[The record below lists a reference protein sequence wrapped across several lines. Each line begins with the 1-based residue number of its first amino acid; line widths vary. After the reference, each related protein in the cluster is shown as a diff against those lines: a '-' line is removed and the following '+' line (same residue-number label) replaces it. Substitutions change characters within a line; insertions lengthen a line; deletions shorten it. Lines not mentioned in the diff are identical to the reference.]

1 MKCLN
6 YVAIVGT
13 VAMLSPLALF
23 AATKT
28 ARNVNIGDPVV
39 VGTTHLKP
47 GNYKVEWEGTGP
59 AVQVN
64 FLHDG
69 KIVATAPAT
78 LHTEDAQVTQNDVI
92 TDKTSTNGE
101 RLKEIDFQHQ
111 KEALV
116 FSLDN
121 EMASPQ
127 KG

>member
-1 MKCLN
+1 MKYLN
-6 YVAIVGT
+6 YLAIVGT
-13 VAMLSPLALF
+13 VAMLSPLAVF

-28 ARNVNIGDPVV
+28 SRNVNIGDSVV

-47 GNYKVEWEGTGP
+47 GSYKIEWEGMGP
-59 AVQVN
+59 AVNVN
-64 FLHDG
+64 FLHNG

-78 LHTEDAQVTQNDVI
+78 FHTNDSQVTQNDVVL
-92 TDKTSTNGE
+92 DKTARNGE

-116 FSLDN
+116 FSH
-121 EMASPQ
+121 MASQ

>member
-1 MKCLN
+1 MKYLN
-6 YVAIVGT
+6 YLAIVGT
-13 VAMLSPLALF
+13 VAMLSPLAVF

-28 ARNVNIGDPVV
+28 SRNVNIGDSVM

-47 GNYKVEWEGTGP
+47 GTYKVEWEGTGP

-69 KIVATAPAT
+69 KMVATAPAT
-78 LHTEDAQVTQNDVI
+78 LRTNDTQITQNDVI
-92 TDKTSTNGE
+92 MDKTSSKNE
-101 RLKEIDFQHQ
+101 RLKEIDFHHQ

-116 FSLDN
+116 FSH
-121 EMASPQ
+121 MASK